1 MNIGY
6 QLMAW
11 RRQKGLTQDAL
22 AQRAN
27 LTRPYLSRI
36 ESGLVDPA
44 LSSLRSLASALD
56 VRLGQLLDETP
67 EQKQLSREELDQLA
81 RAALRPGTKT
91 TQSSPAARALT
102 QLIKERR
109 RSLGLYRERQ
119 TRSIR
124 KPSGQGKHAAR
135 WMRAALGEVQWQAL
149 LRRIDK
155 LASLHADLP

>member
-22 AQRAN
+22 AQRAH

-44 LSSLRSLASALD
+44 LSSLRSLAAALD

-67 EQKQLSREELDQLA
+67 EQKQLSRDEIDQLA

-91 TQSSPAARALT
+91 TQRSPAARALT
-102 QLIKERR
+102 QLIQERR
-109 RSLGLYRERQ
+109 RSLGLYRER
-119 TRSIR
+119 
-124 KPSGQGKHAAR
+124 
-135 WMRAALGEVQWQAL
+135 
-149 LRRIDK
+149 
-155 LASLHADLP
+155 